1 MLNRLILG
9 SLLVSS
15 LWAVEPAWERIEVEP
30 GGRIDAIADFGDGV
44 VVLGTR
50 LPNPS
55 NVYRSADFG
64 KTWDLVANVGAND
77 YITCVAAGVDG
88 VGYLLTGAKVHV
100 WKTED
105 DGLTWHDLGRVNDAD
120 SETNFAEAY
129 GMVVTAAGTVLVAD
143 TDADGG
149 RITRSTDGG
158 QTWSVSAP
166 ISPLAIY
173 RLQLV
178 GDGVIVNGWAGNIYK
193 STDDGATW
201 RDCGQLMDSFLYAID
216 YLGDGAVLIGTESGH
231 IFRSE
236 DNGDSWTNRGHF
248 GDSADDFASLG
259 GGRAIFTTYRDSN
272 HLHYTAD
279 GGATWTNWG
288 DVGTGVAGDWFDH
301 VIATHDG
308 ENTIVVGG
316 TNQGFVLRMVV
327 PD

>member
-236 DNGDSWTNRGHF
+236 DNGDSWTNRGRV
-248 GDSADDFASLG
+248 GDSADDFVSLG
-259 GGRAIFTTYRDSN
+259 GGRAIFTTYRDSK

>member
-1 MLNRLILG
+1 MIKT
-9 SLLVSS
+9 LLPGCA
-15 LWAVEPAWERIEVEP
+15 LAAGLFAMEPRWERIEVEP

-44 VVLGTR
+44 IVLGTR

-55 NVYRSADFG
+55 NVYRSADYG
-64 KTWDLVANVGAND
+64 RTWELVANVGEDD
-77 YITCVAAGVDG
+77 YITCVASVGGG
-88 VGYLLTGAKVHV
+88 VGYVLTGAKVHV

-105 DGLTWHDLGRVNDAD
+105 GGKTWRDLGQANDAD

-129 GMVVTAAGTVLVAD
+129 GMVVTEQGTILIAD
-143 TDADGG
+143 TDAGGG

-158 QTWSVSAP
+158 QTWTVSDP

-178 GDGVIVNGWAGNIYK
+178 GDGIIVNGWEGNIYK
-193 STDDGATW
+193 STDDGLTW
-201 RDCGQLMDSFLYAID
+201 RDCGRLMDSFLYAID

-236 DNGDSWTNRGHF
+236 DNGDSWANMGHV
-248 GDSADDFASLG
+248 GDSADDFVSLG
-259 GGRAIFTTYRDSN
+259 DGRAIFTTYRN
-272 HLHYTAD
+272 TKHLHYSAD

-288 DVGTGVAGDWFDH
+288 DVGTGVTGDWFDH

-308 ENTIVVGG
+308 QNTLVVGG
-316 TNQGFVLRMVV
+316 TNKGFVLRMVV
-327 PD
+327 PE

>member
-236 DNGDSWTNRGHF
+236 DNGDSWTNRGHV

-259 GGRAIFTTYRDSN
+259 GGRAIFTTYRDSK

>member
-236 DNGDSWTNRGHF
+236 DNGDSWTNRGHV

-259 GGRAIFTTYRDSN
+259 GGRAIFTTYRDSK

-279 GGATWTNWG
+279 DGATWTNWG